1 MVNHRVQIMRAITAT
16 YTKNPANV
24 DDPAWRLTTIRTM
37 DYVRKAV
44 EQRVALRFP
53 RSKLSKRTPPKVRS
67 EILDVLYR
75 LKRNYQ
81 CGRT

>member
-1 MVNHRVQIMRAITAT
+1 
-16 YTKNPANV
+16 
-24 DDPAWRLTTIRTM
+24 
-37 DYVRKAV
+37 RKAV

-75 LKRNYQ
+75 LENQEIIENVDEHKDKLLVVRNGKDPNRLDTQ
-81 CGRT
+81 IPTDVVNGL